1 MKVKIALFFSILFM
15 SLIVAPT
22 IITLIDDNQDI
33 SYFFD
38 LTEEEE
44 TNTEEGLKELKI
56 YSNFD
61 VNIFFKKI
69 QKRKNVIFYSK
80 NYTSLYLKISTP
92 PPELPTLL

>member
-44 TNTEEGLKELKI
+44 NNTKEGLKELKI
-56 YSNFD
+56 YSNID

-69 QKRKNVIFYSK
+69 KKRKNVIFNSK